1 VSSFPYAKLA
11 RIVKLPPWVWV
22 MPVVGALIDPRLTFV
37 AAVLAYLA
45 SGPVVWIKGRRTA
58 V

>member
-1 VSSFPYAKLA
+1 
-11 RIVKLPPWVWV
+11 
-22 MPVVGALIDPRLTFV
+22 VGALIDPRLTFV

-45 SGPVVWIKGRRTA
+45 SGPVMWVKIRRA